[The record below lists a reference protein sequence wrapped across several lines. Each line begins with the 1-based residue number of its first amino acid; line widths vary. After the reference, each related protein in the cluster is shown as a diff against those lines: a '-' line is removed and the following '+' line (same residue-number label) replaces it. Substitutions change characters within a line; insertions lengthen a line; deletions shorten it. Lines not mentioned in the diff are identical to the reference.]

1 MKKSNLLSMKKTLYE
16 VSIIRPIVI
25 FLLVVLHAFTQLHY
39 SSGNEVNTNVVG
51 GDYQLVSFYYWMLK
65 IIQGFRIE
73 TITFIAGYVFAFQS
87 IELGKKYDFGPFLCK
102 KFKRLIIPYIVFG
115 LIYFFAFVYQKDF
128 SWITFVKSGYP
139 VGHLWFLPMLFWVF
153 ILLWAYDHY
162 NIDSKLVFVG
172 LMLLSA
178 IPISLPFNIIGLMR
192 LPHFVFYCI
201 LGYVVFKYK
210 NQICNKWMT
219 IHKTAFLWGIYIILV
234 IIYNSI
240 TDDKFQ
246 GTVMLQ
252 YAMSLTK
259 MIMRL
264 LICCSGIMALYLT
277 VIRIVS
283 KTSYKPSSFTLKA
296 SGLCY
301 GVYVYHQFI
310 LQIINRYVPLS
321 DYVGYYMLPWVGLAI
336 TLLFSVLLTHFT
348 LKTKVGR
355 LLIG

>member
-1 MKKSNLLSMKKTLYE
+1 M
-16 VSIIRPIVI
+16 
-25 FLLVVLHAFTQLHY
+25 
-39 SSGNEVNTNVVG
+39 GG
-51 GDYQLVSFYYWMLK
+51 GDYQQVTFYYWMLK

-87 IELGKKYDFGPFLCK
+87 LELGKKYEFGAFALK
-102 KFKRLIIPYIVFG
+102 KFKRLIIPYVVFG
-115 LIYFFAFVYQKDF
+115 LIYFFAFVYQKDI
-128 SWITFVKSGYP
+128 SWTSFLTSGYP

-153 ILLWAYDHY
+153 LILWAYDHY
-162 NIDSKLVFVG
+162 NVDSKMVFVG

-178 IPISLPFNIIGLMR
+178 APLSLPFNIIGLMR

-210 NQICNKWMT
+210 NQICNKWMN
-219 IHKTAFLWGIYIILV
+219 IPAIVFLWVFYLAFV
-234 IIYNSI
+234 VIYNI
-240 TDDKFQ
+240 IPNDICLET
-246 GTVMLQ
+246 TVSK
-252 YAMSLTK
+252 YALSLAK
-259 MIMRL
+259 MMMRL

-277 VIRIVS
+277 VIRYVS
-283 KTSYKPSSFTLKA
+283 KETYKPSSFTLAA

-310 LQIINRYVPLS
+310 LQVINRYVPLS
-321 DYVGYYMLPWVGLAI
+321 DYVGYYSLPWVGLLM
-336 TLLFSVLLTHFT
+336 TLVLSVLLTHFT